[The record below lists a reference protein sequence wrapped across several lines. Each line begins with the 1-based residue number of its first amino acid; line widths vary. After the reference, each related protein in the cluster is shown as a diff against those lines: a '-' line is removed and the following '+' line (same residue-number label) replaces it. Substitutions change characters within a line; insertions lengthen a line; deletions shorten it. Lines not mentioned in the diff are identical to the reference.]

1 MLSLRRSDPTRAR
14 LWHVTPIHLC
24 FFTGRVRK
32 SAGNGAGGAAA
43 MAPKELVTNGGGSSR
58 GKYPILNRS
67 FKVATSPPPIAV
79 PVESTWRLTP
89 QHCRHRAEAKRRRGV
104 PKGKARQRRSGNAML
119 CAVRRCIHLQPRIS
133 EIDNHLQCL
142 LCNVQLLFGLLPH
155 FTIGLAR
162 MHTNVQV
169 PFAESLRG
177 YLGMPLDDTPNLN
190 GA

>member
-1 MLSLRRSDPTRAR
+1 MPGASLAHEPGEPRERRRLTAIRHNPSHRTRRRRQSTCQIRTVCGATRTIR
-14 LWHVTPIHLC
+14 LTI
-24 FFTGRVRK
+24 
-32 SAGNGAGGAAA
+32 
-43 MAPKELVTNGGGSSR
+43 APACSNDK
-58 GKYPILNRS
+58 
-67 FKVATSPPPIAV
+67 AV
-79 PVESTWRLTP
+79 WRLTP